1 MRNIAL
7 RLRYDGSAY
16 HGWQTQKDHATV
28 QETLEKALAL
38 VCGHPVK
45 AVGCGRTD
53 AGVHALRY
61 CANFRTDCGI
71 PIDRV
76 PLAVNA
82 RLPGDIAV
90 TDACQVDGG
99 FNAIG
104 SCLRKEYV
112 YRILNSRIPDPFL
125 DKRVCFYPSP
135 LDLDRMQRAA
145 AAFEGTHDFAAVRS
159 VGTET
164 RTTVRTVY
172 WCRAGREGDLITV
185 RVCADGF
192 LYNMVR
198 AIVGT
203 LVYASYGKLA
213 PEDIP
218 GLLETRDRRLT
229 GPTMPPQGLYMNR
242 VWYQGPAGE
251 MMEKGPADVE
261 SSVVF

>member
-7 RLRYDGSAY
+7 KLTYDGSAY
-16 HGWQTQKDHATV
+16 HGWQVQKTDVSVA
-28 QETLEKALAL
+28 ETLENALTK
-38 VCGHPVK
+38 VCGERVK
-45 AVGCGRTD
+45 ATGCGRTD

-61 CANFRTDCGI
+61 CANFRTDCAI
-71 PIDRV
+71 PVSRV
-76 PLAVNA
+76 PFAVNT

-90 TDACQVDGG
+90 LDACAAPED

-104 SCLRKEYV
+104 SCVKKEYV
-112 YRILNSRIPDPFL
+112 YKILNRRIRDPFL
-125 DKRVCFYPSP
+125 EKRVCFYPAA
-135 LDLDRMQRAA
+135 LDFDRMKRAGR
-145 AAFEGTHDFAAVRS
+145 AFEGTHDFAAVRS

-172 WCRAGREGDLITV
+172 WCRTERDGDLYSIY
-185 RVCADGF
+185 VCADGF

-203 LVYASYGKLA
+203 MVYASHRKIE

-218 GLLETRDRRLT
+218 ALLETRDRRLA

-242 VWYQGPAGE
+242 VWYEGVVGE
-251 MMEKGPADVE
+251 LMREDLNQEAPPLG
-261 SSVVF
+261 